1 MGHRE
6 HGIPLMPGGHPNAR
20 HPADTSA
27 DPVIAR
33 MIEAGYLGNDT
44 PYDIPMPDHD
54 SANRGRLS
62 VNRSARRQNL
72 SPGAWVADEAGERCV
87 PPCAAPEAPHY
98 LRVKLWPKTA
108 GRGHVFRQTGGD
120 PAKLKYN
127 PWARTGPRFD
137 DQGERNG

>member
-1 MGHRE
+1 
-6 HGIPLMPGGHPNAR
+6 MPGGHPNAR

-27 DPVIAR
+27 DPVIAK
-33 MIEAGYLGNDT
+33 MIEAGYLGSDT
-44 PYDIPMPDHD
+44 PFDIPMQDHD

-72 SPGAWVADEAGERCV
+72 SPGAWVADEAGEPCY

-98 LRVKLWPKTA
+98 LRVKLWAKKDART
-108 GRGHVFRQTGGD
+108 HIFRQTGGD

-127 PWARTGPRFD
+127 PWARQGNRYGD
-137 DQGERNG
+137 DGSLSG